1 MRKILSFILVCGM
14 MMTIFTGCM
23 LLDKSGADNANND
36 ELTPASSVTM
46 GEDEANSLKDK
57 TPIQLYFINESGN
70 KLSPETRYIENSD
83 SSKGN
88 AYLATVVLKELI
100 KGPAKGSLLQTSI
113 PQGTT
118 VHADVT
124 IKDGSATV
132 DLSKEFI
139 DKHPGGKKQ
148 EQLTLYSIVNTLT
161 EIKDIK
167 SVQFKI
173 DGKVKKEFKG
183 SYQID
188 VVYPRSAYLITA
200 NPEEVNSLTKVDES
214 KNIQPSKQEPVKQQP
229 TKEEPVKQEPVKQQ
243 PTKEEPAK
251 QEPVKQQPTKEEP
264 AKQEPVKQQPT
275 KEEPTK
281 QQPTKEEPTK
291 QQPTKEEPTKQQPTK
306 EEPTKQAPA
315 KQDTT
320 KDKKA
325 NSDTENY
332 IDDVETGA
340 EMLE

>member
-1 MRKILSFILVCGM
+1 MRKILSYILVCGI
-14 MMTIFTGCM
+14 MMTIFTGCTV
-23 LLDKSGADNANND
+23 LDKGAGSTNND

-57 TPIQLYFINESGN
+57 TPIQLYFINEQGN
-70 KLSPETRYIENSD
+70 KLSQETRYIDNSE

-100 KGPAKGSLLQTSI
+100 NGPAKGSLLQASI

-118 VHADVT
+118 VHSDVT
-124 IKDGSATV
+124 IKDGVATV

-139 DKHPGGKKQ
+139 DKHPGGKKK

-188 VVYPRSAYLITA
+188 VIYPRSAYLINA
-200 NPEEVNSLTKVDES
+200 KPEDINSLTKVDES
-214 KNIQPSKQEPVKQQP
+214 KNIQPMKEQIKEPTKQEPTKQEPVKQEP
-229 TKEEPVKQEPVKQQ
+229 TKQEPTKQEPVKQEPAKQ
-243 PTKEEPAK
+243 EPAK
-251 QEPVKQQPTKEEP
+251 QEPAKQEP
-264 AKQEPVKQQPT
+264 AKQEPAKQ
-275 KEEPTK
+275 E
-281 QQPTKEEPTK
+281 
-291 QQPTKEEPTKQQPTK
+291 
-306 EEPTKQAPA
+306 PA
-315 KQDTT
+315 KKDTN

-325 NSDTENY
+325 NLDIGNNV
-332 IDDVETGA
+332 DDIETYG
-340 EMLE
+340 ELLE